1 MVRNNFIK
9 MKNVFFSLA
18 FLLIGSFVFANT
30 SSQLKLDNS
39 KIISIENYSSIKSE
53 SHQDLGTCYVSISA
67 YDEDGNKLKTWV
79 LQFDDVASAE
89 DCDQIGAMVE
99 KVLSSF

>member
-1 MVRNNFIK
+1 
-9 MKNVFFSLA
+9 MKNLFFSLA
-18 FLLIGSFVFANT
+18 FLLIGSIAFAIN
-30 SSQLKLDNS
+30 SPESNLSNFKLVSYEDNS
-39 KIISIENYSSIKSE
+39 NFKTVIKE
-53 SHQDLGTCYVSISA
+53 DLVGTCYVSISA

-99 KVLSSF
+99 EVLSSF